1 MQLGVIG
8 LGSIGHRHLANLHLL
23 FPDATLLA
31 VSASADNNTTT
42 KAALPDYVTP
52 ASLTQLVS
60 AKPDFV
66 IVASPASLHQQH
78 TEQLLAAGI
87 AVLVEKPLT
96 ATAEQSQQL
105 LATAQ
110 HFPDSIV
117 DVGYCLRFLPAAQQ
131 LKAVLQTGHL
141 GRVFTV
147 IAQVGQFLPH
157 WRPGKDYRQSVSAR
171 QALGGGALLELS
183 HELDYLQWL
192 FGTLRLNYARNRRS
206 GLLELDVEDISELF
220 LTTANG
226 ISTVVH
232 LDFVQQHAFRR
243 CSIIAE
249 HGRLEWDLVANTLCL
264 FQHEKEQ
271 MLYQDDS
278 YDKNNMYLD
287 MLSAFWQKVQQKN
300 SCKAALNNAASLV
313 QLIERAK
320 VIAPPEIL

>member
-1 MQLGVIG
+1 MLVAVIG
-8 LGSIGHRHLANLHLL
+8 LGSIGQRHLANLHLL

-31 VSASADNNTTT
+31 VSASTDNSTITN
-42 KAALPDYVTP
+42 AALPGYVTP
-52 ASLTQLVS
+52 ASMAQLLN

-105 LATAQ
+105 LEAARR
-110 HFPDSIV
+110 FPDSIV
-117 DVGYCLRFLPAAQQ
+117 GVGYCLRFLPAAQQ
-131 LKAVLQTGHL
+131 LKAVLQAGHL

-147 IAQVGQFLPH
+147 IAQVGQYLPH

-192 FGTLRLNYARNRRS
+192 FGPLALNYARNRKS

-220 LTTANG
+220 LTTENG

-232 LDFVQQHAFRR
+232 LDFVQQRAFRR

-249 HGRLEWDLVANTLCL
+249 HGRLEWDLVANTVHLY
-264 FQHEKEQ
+264 QHDKEQ
-271 MLYQDDS
+271 VLYQDDS

-287 MLSAFWQKVQQKN
+287 MLQAFWQKVQQKN
-300 SCKAALNNAASLV
+300 SCKAALNSADSLV
-313 QLIERAK
+313 QLIEHAK
-320 VIAPPEIL
+320 TIAPLEIA